1 MKSFLTVLKFEIMH
15 YLKAKVFQ
23 ITTLILLA
31 MIIIGLSI
39 PTIMENFNKEETT
52 DIGSENYIESEEVP
66 HYGLYDPEG
75 YIQDIEILNNSFYL
89 GEFTAYNDL
98 SSLKKDINNNT
109 IIGGYALN
117 SPTDYQYIMLNNEMM
132 DNGLYAFEQA
142 YTYVYRVQVL
152 NERNIEYSDVE
163 DILYPN
169 FNVTVDVLGK
179 DSAANYGYTY
189 ILVFG
194 LYMIIIMYGQL
205 IATAVASEKSNR
217 TMEIL
222 VTSTKTSY
230 LIFGKVIAGAI
241 VSLLQFGVLIGAG
254 KITYALNDAAW
265 DGKLDMIFKI
275 PGEILLQFAAFG
287 ILGYLFFTFIF
298 GALGALVSKTEDVN
312 TSATPVTLIFVI
324 VFMIAITGMQN
335 TEGIVLKIASFVPF
349 SSFLAMFVRVSMGS
363 VTWYE
368 VVISLGILGA
378 STYIVGVLASKIY
391 RMGTL
396 MYGNPVKIKDI
407 PKILKSQ

>member
-23 ITTLILLA
+23 ITTIILLA
-31 MIIIGLSI
+31 MVVIGLSI
-39 PTIMENFNKEETT
+39 PTILESFDKGDDSDTTGSYEETT
-52 DIGSENYIESEEVP
+52 DVTY
-66 HYGLYDPEG
+66 YGLYDPSDF
-75 YIQDIEILNNSFYL
+75 IQDIDMLSQSFYL
-89 GEFTAYNDL
+89 GEFKNYESLEDL
-98 SSLKKDINNNT
+98 KADVTSGSIS
-109 IIGGYALN
+109 GGYALN

-132 DNGLYAFEQA
+132 DNGSYAFDQA

-152 NERNIEYSDVE
+152 NEKGIAYKDVE
-163 DILYPN
+163 EVLYPN
-169 FNVTVDVLGK
+169 FNVTYDVLGK
-179 DSAANYGYTY
+179 DSAANYWYTY

-194 LYMIIIMYGQL
+194 LYMAIIMYGQL

-241 VSLLQFGVLIGAG
+241 ISVLQFGTIIGVG
-254 KITYALNDAAW
+254 KIAYALNADAW
-265 DGKLDMIFKI
+265 NGRLDMVFKI
-275 PGEILLQFAAFG
+275 PGDVLLQFAAFG

-312 TSATPVTLIFVI
+312 ASATPVTMIFVI
-324 VFMIAITGMQN
+324 VFFIALTGMQN
-335 TEGIVLKIASFVPF
+335 TEGLVLKIASFVPF
-349 SSFLAMFVRVSMGS
+349 SSFLAMFVRVSMGT
-363 VTWYE
+363 VAWYE
-368 VVISLGILGA
+368 VAISLAILA
-378 STYIVGVLASKIY
+378 LSTYAVGIFASRIY

-396 MYGNPVKIKDI
+396 MYGNPVKVKDI